1 MCDVQLFVPELDE
14 SVLRQIDW
22 EIPYQIL
29 FFLEYEVRYR
39 AAIGY
44 REATAGKM
52 AFKVD
57 RYYYTEWLNAND
69 ISI

>member
-1 MCDVQLFVPELDE
+1 MCCGRLIGRFHI
-14 SVLRQIDW
+14 R
-22 EIPYQIL
+22 
-29 FFLEYEVRYR
+29 FCFLEYEVRYR

-44 REATAGKM
+44 REATAGKT